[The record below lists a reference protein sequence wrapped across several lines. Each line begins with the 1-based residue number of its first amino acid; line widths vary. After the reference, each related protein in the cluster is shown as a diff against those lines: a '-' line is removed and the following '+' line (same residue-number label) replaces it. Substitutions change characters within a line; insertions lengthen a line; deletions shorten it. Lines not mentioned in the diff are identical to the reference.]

1 MFLYE
6 LHEDYHLRQ
15 EKMFKVP
22 TYDELEKKEKEFNN
36 ERKGYTSNL
45 FLKRKLTDSNDS
57 IEGLIYSPIL
67 FDVIV

>member
-1 MFLYE
+1 
-6 LHEDYHLRQ
+6 
-15 EKMFKVP
+15 MFKVP

-36 ERKGYTSNL
+36 ERRGYTSNL